1 MGLQCGLRFAQFVF
15 SLIAFSVMAS
25 SRHEGA
31 NFNDFHAFSFLVAV
45 TFLSGLWSFVLTVTT
60 LVKIIFG
67 NKEFTSKFYLAQYF
81 LDAFF
86 TLMVWGAAC
95 AAAGVATQNATSHG
109 NNMSVCEF
117 IRESK
122 SGTTF
127 CHKTEAAI
135 AMCFFTSFFWMAT
148 FVLMSRTTASKY

>member
-1 MGLQCGLRFAQFVF
+1 MAASFEQQGPSVSRSPVLAPSMGVQFGLRFAQFVF

-60 LVKIIFG
+60 LVKIVFG

-95 AAAGVATQNATSHG
+95 AGKSDLLLAKKEGPHFRSFAA
-109 NNMSVCEF
+109 M
-117 IRESK
+117 
-122 SGTTF
+122 
-127 CHKTEAAI
+127 
-135 AMCFFTSFFWMAT
+135 
-148 FVLMSRTTASKY
+148 